1 MTEPFRVALAT
12 SPAASPFAPLLF
24 AGRVD
29 RAIAAAAEF
38 GYDGV
43 ELSLRAAAEVDAPW
57 LAEELESRG
66 LVVSAL
72 GSGRAFLED
81 GLSFSDPDR
90 RVRREAVARLGE
102 HITLASRFGAVVIL
116 GLLRGSRPPASDPDG
131 VATRRRMVE
140 CTLECATEA
149 RARGVGLVVEAI
161 NRYETSF
168 LNTAAQALEF
178 LDEVGDETVGVLLDV
193 FHMNIEEARIG
204 DAIRMA
210 GPRLGYF
217 HVVDSNRHAPGAGH
231 VDYADV
237 KAALGEVEY
246 GGWFSAEVLPH
257 PDDLTAAR
265 AAVGFVRAW

>member
-1 MTEPFRVALAT
+1 MALAT

-29 RAIAAAAEF
+29 RAIGAAADL

-43 ELSLRAAAEVDAPW
+43 ELSLRAAEEVDAGW
-57 LAEELESRG
+57 LSEELDRRG
-66 LVVSAL
+66 LALSAL

-90 RVRREAVARLGE
+90 RVRREAVARLGG
-102 HITLASRFGAVVIL
+102 HIALAARFGAVVIL

-131 VATRRRMVE
+131 AATRRRLVE

-168 LNTAAQALEF
+168 LNTAAQTLEF
-178 LDEVGDETVGVLLDV
+178 LEDVGDESVGVLLDV
-193 FHMNIEEARIG
+193 FHMNIEEVRIG
-204 DAIRMA
+204 DAIREA

-217 HVVDSNRHAPGAGH
+217 HVVDSNRRAPGAGH
-231 VDYADV
+231 VDYV
-237 KAALGEVEY
+237 EVREALRDAEY

-257 PDDLTAAR
+257 PDDLAAAR
-265 AAVGFVRAW
+265 AAVEFVRGWADSA